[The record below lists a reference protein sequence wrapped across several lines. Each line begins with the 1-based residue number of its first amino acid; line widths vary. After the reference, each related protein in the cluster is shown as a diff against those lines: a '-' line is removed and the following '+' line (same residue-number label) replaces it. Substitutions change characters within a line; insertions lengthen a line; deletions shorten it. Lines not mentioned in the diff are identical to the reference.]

1 MEPFMWWQYLIE
13 MFFSLGLFINAALF
27 VPQAIQLYRTK
38 DSKAFS
44 LVTFGGFNLIQ
55 IFTMLHGLLLHD
67 YVLAIGFFLSVL
79 TCGTV
84 TVMIFLYRK
93 GSSSKN

>member
-1 MEPFMWWQYLIE
+1 MWWQYLIE
-13 MFFSLGLFINAALF
+13 TFFSLGLFINAALF

-44 LVTFGGFNLIQ
+44 LVTFLGFNLIQ
-55 IFTMLHGLLLHD
+55 IFTMLHGLLMKD
-67 YVLAIGFFLSVL
+67 YVLAIGYVLSIL

-84 TVMIFLYRK
+84 TVMILVYRRK
-93 GSSSKN
+93 

>member
-1 MEPFMWWQYLIE
+1 MWWQYLIE

-38 DSKAFS
+38 DSTAFS
-44 LVTFGGFNLIQ
+44 LITFGGFNFIQ
-55 IFTMLHGLLLHD
+55 IFTVLHGLLMHD
-67 YVLAIGFFLSVL
+67 YILATGMFLSVL

-84 TVMIFLYRK
+84 TVMIVVYRK
-93 GSSSKN
+93 GSTSKN

>member
-1 MEPFMWWQYLIE
+1 MWWHYLIE

-38 DSKAFS
+38 DSTAFS
-44 LVTFGGFNLIQ
+44 LLTFGGFNLIQ

-67 YVLAIGFFLSVL
+67 YILAAGFFLSVL

-84 TVMIFLYRK
+84 TVMIVVYRK
-93 GSSSKN
+93 GNSSRS

>member
-1 MEPFMWWQYLIE
+1 MWWHYLIE

-38 DSKAFS
+38 DSTAFS
-44 LVTFGGFNLIQ
+44 LLTFGGFNLIQ
-55 IFTMLHGLLLHD
+55 IFTMLHGLLQHD
-67 YVLAIGFFLSVL
+67 YILATGFLLSVL

-84 TVMIFLYRK
+84 TVMIVVYRK
-93 GSSSKN
+93 GSSSRS

>member
-1 MEPFMWWQYLIE
+1 MERFMWWRYLIE
-13 MFFSLGLFINAALF
+13 MFFSLGLFINAGLF

-44 LVTFGGFNLIQ
+44 LLTFGGFNLIQ
-55 IFTMLHGLLLHD
+55 IFTVLHGFLQKD
-67 YVLAIGFFLSVL
+67 YVLAVGFCMSIL

-84 TVMIFLYRK
+84 TVMIWVYRK
-93 GSSSKN
+93 R

>member
-1 MEPFMWWQYLIE
+1 MWWLYLIE
-13 MFFSLGLFINAALF
+13 MFFSLVLFINAALF

-44 LVTFGGFNLIQ
+44 LLTFGGFNLIQ
-55 IFTMLHGLLLHD
+55 IFTILHGLLQKD
-67 YVLAIGFFLSVL
+67 YVLAIGFFMSLL

-84 TVMIFLYRK
+84 TVMILVYRK
-93 GSSSKN
+93 H